1 MDFWQLILLGLV
13 QGLSEF
19 LPISSSGHI
28 VALGTIFQIDV
39 TKLDDISIALHFGT
53 LMTICTVYS
62 EQLKDL
68 SGKDRALLKPLFIGS
83 LPAGI
88 VGIILVATGLN
99 DQLHRADIAGLML
112 IITGCVLWFGGR
124 ADSEEVVPDTHSTT
138 PTVSGKSAFLIGLT
152 QACAILPGLSRS
164 GLTIVTA
171 RLLGVD
177 AKLATKFSFFL
188 AIPIICGAS
197 LITFISSIME
207 FRESGGNEGELA
219 PQQQD
224 ALYLLLIGVVI
235 SAAVGFIALRWLI
248 KLIERGKFHQ
258 FAFWCIPLGVILLIY
273 SLYG

>member
-1 MDFWQLILLGLV
+1 MDFWQLILLGLI

-39 TKLDDISIALHFGT
+39 TKLGDISIALHFGT
-53 LMTICTVYS
+53 LMAICAVYS

-68 SGKDRALLKPLFIGS
+68 SGKDRVLLKPLFIGS

-124 ADSEEVVPDTHSTT
+124 VDSEEEVPDTPSTT

-171 RLLGVD
+171 RRLGFD

-188 AIPIICGAS
+188 AIPIIGGAS
-197 LITFISSIME
+197 LMTFIASIME

>member
-39 TKLDDISIALHFGT
+39 AKLDDISIALHFGT
-53 LMTICTVYS
+53 LLAICAVYS
-62 EQLKDL
+62 EKLKGL
-68 SGKDRALLKPLFIGS
+68 MGKERSLLKPLFIGS

-88 VGIILVATGLN
+88 VGVLLVGTGLN
-99 DQLHRADIAGLML
+99 DQLHRADLAGVML
-112 IITGCVLWFGGR
+112 IITGCVLWFGR
-124 ADSEEVVPDTHSTT
+124 RLESEEVDTDTPTT
-138 PTVSGKSAFLIGLT
+138 PSSISGKSAFLIGLA

-164 GLTIVTA
+164 GMTIVTA
-171 RLLGVD
+171 RRLGVE
-177 AKLATKFSFFL
+177 AKLATQFSFFL
-188 AIPIICGAS
+188 AIPIIAGAS
-197 LITFISSIME
+197 FITLVTSLRE
-207 FRESGGNEGELA
+207 FGESEGIEGELA
-219 PQQQD
+219 PQQQPD
-224 ALYLLLIGVVI
+224 LYLLLIGVVI
-235 SAAVGFIALRWLI
+235 SAAVGLIALRWLI